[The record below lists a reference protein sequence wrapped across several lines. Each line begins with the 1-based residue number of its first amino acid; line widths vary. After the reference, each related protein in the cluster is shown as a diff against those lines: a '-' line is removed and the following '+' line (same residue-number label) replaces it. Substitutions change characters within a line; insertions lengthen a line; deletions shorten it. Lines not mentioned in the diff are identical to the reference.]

1 MTKLNI
7 LYEGKAKILY
17 ETHVSNELIQFFK
30 DDATAHNAQ
39 KLEIID
45 SNDKIYKFGNS
56 NPHVCIRLKNKS
68 IERKLFLNPNLHIGE
83 AYMNE
88 ELVIE
93 KGTIEDFL
101 NLITNCYD
109 DFISNNKF
117 YKFYEYLSSIFMPF
131 QQINQLVNSKKNVAH
146 HYDINE
152 DLYKLFLDQ
161 DMQYSCAYFHN
172 PNMSLDQAQKDK
184 KEHIIKKL
192 QITENMDVLDIGCGW
207 GGMAIEIA
215 KSTGAKVKGITLSEN
230 QFKTASERAQKEGL
244 SDKVSF
250 ALQDYRN
257 ESEKYD
263 RIVSVG
269 MFEHVGVKYFKTY
282 LSKANDILKEN
293 GVFLLHTIGQRG
305 KPTATSPWIRKY
317 IFPGGYIPSLSEVM
331 NATQKLNINV
341 TDVEVLRLHYAH
353 TLSKWYQN
361 VIENKDKIINMFD
374 QRFFRMWEF
383 YLLASKYS
391 FVNMGNVVFQIQIAK
406 NINNLPLT
414 RNYIYN

>member
-1 MTKLNI
+1 MLFSVLKKLNFD
-7 LYEGKAKILY
+7 G
-17 ETHVSNELIQFFK
+17 T
-30 DDATAHNAQ
+30 
-39 KLEIID
+39 LEILD
-45 SNDKIYKFGNS
+45 SNNKTYKFGNS
-56 NPHVCIRLKNKS
+56 NPHVRIKLKNKS
-68 IERKLFLNPNLHIGE
+68 IERKLFLNPNLYIGE

-88 ELVIE
+88 DLIVE
-93 KGTIEDFL
+93 KGTIEEFI

-117 YKFYEYLSSIFMPF
+117 YKFYEFLSSICMPF
-131 QQINQLVNSKKNVAH
+131 QQINRVVNSKKNVAH

-152 DLYKLFLDQ
+152 DLYKLFLDK
-161 DMQYSCAYFHN
+161 DMQYSCGYFHN
-172 PNMSLDQAQKDK
+172 QNISLDQAQKDK
-184 KEHIIKKL
+184 KQHIINKL
-192 QITENMDVLDIGCGW
+192 RISENMDVLDIGCGW

-244 SDKVSF
+244 NDKVSF

-257 ESEKYD
+257 ETEMYD

-282 LSKANDILKEN
+282 LSKANDILKDN

-331 NATQKLNINV
+331 NETQKLNINV

-353 TLSKWYQN
+353 TLSRWYQN
-361 VIENKDKIINMFD
+361 VMQNKDKIIKMFD
-374 QRFFRMWEF
+374 KRFFRMWEF

>member
-1 MTKLNI
+1 MLFSVLKKLNFD
-7 LYEGKAKILY
+7 G
-17 ETHVSNELIQFFK
+17 T
-30 DDATAHNAQ
+30 
-39 KLEIID
+39 LEIID

-56 NPHVCIRLKNKS
+56 NPHVRIRLKNKS

-88 ELVIE
+88 ELVVE

-184 KEHIIKKL
+184 KQHIIKKL

-257 ESEKYD
+257 ETEKYD

-331 NATQKLNINV
+331 SATQKLNINV

-374 QRFFRMWEF
+374 HRFFRMWEF

>member
-1 MTKLNI
+1 MLFSVLKKLNFD
-7 LYEGKAKILY
+7 G
-17 ETHVSNELIQFFK
+17 T
-30 DDATAHNAQ
+30 
-39 KLEIID
+39 LEIID
-45 SNDKIYKFGNS
+45 SNEKIYKFGSS
-56 NPHVCIRLKNKS
+56 NPQVRIRLKNKS
-68 IERKLFLNPNLHIGE
+68 IERKLFFNPNLHIGE

-88 ELVIE
+88 ELIIE
-93 KGTIEDFL
+93 KGTIEEFL

-117 YKFYEYLSSIFMPF
+117 YKFYEYLSSILMPL
-131 QQINQLVNSKKNVAH
+131 QQINQLVNSKNNVAH

-152 DLYKLFLDQ
+152 DLYKLFLDK

-172 PNMSLDQAQKDK
+172 PNISLEQAQKDK
-184 KEHIIKKL
+184 KEHIIRKL
-192 QITENMDVLDIGCGW
+192 QIDKNMSVLDIGCGW

-244 SDKVSF
+244 SDKVTF

-257 ESEKYD
+257 EKEKYD

-282 LSKANDILKEN
+282 LSKANDILNDN

-331 NATQKLNINV
+331 KETQKLNINV

-353 TLSKWYQN
+353 TLTRWYQN
-361 VIENKDKIINMFD
+361 VLENKDKIIKMFD

>member
-1 MTKLNI
+1 MLYNVLKKLNFD
-7 LYEGKAKILY
+7 G
-17 ETHVSNELIQFFK
+17 T
-30 DDATAHNAQ
+30 
-39 KLEIID
+39 LEIID
-45 SNDKIYKFGNS
+45 SKNKLYTFGNS
-56 NPHVCIRLKNKS
+56 NPLVTIRLTNKS
-68 IERKLFLNPNLHIGE
+68 IERKLFLNPGLHLGE

-88 ELVIE
+88 ELIIE
-93 KGTIEDFL
+93 KGTIEEFIS
-101 NLITNCYD
+101 LISNSYD
-109 DFISNNKF
+109 DFVSNNKI
-117 YKFYEYLSSIFMPF
+117 YKFYEYLSSVFMPF

-146 HYDINE
+146 HYDIDEN
-152 DLYKLFLDQ
+152 LYKLFLDK

-172 PNMSLDQAQKDK
+172 PNIGLDQAQKDK

-192 QITENMDVLDIGCGW
+192 NIDENMNVLDIGCGW

-215 KSTGAKVKGITLSEN
+215 KQTGAKVKGITLSEN

-244 SDKVSF
+244 SDRVSF

-257 ESEKYD
+257 ESDQYD

-269 MFEHVGVKYFKTY
+269 MFEHVGVRYFGTY
-282 LSKANDILKEN
+282 LKKVHDILKDN

-317 IFPGGYIPSLSEVM
+317 IFPGGYIPSLSEIM
-331 NATQKLNINV
+331 KETQKLNINIA
-341 TDVEVLRLHYAH
+341 DIEILRLHYAH
-353 TLSKWYQN
+353 TLSHWYKN
-361 VIENKDKIINMFD
+361 VMENRDKIIKMFD
-374 QRFFRMWEF
+374 MRFFRMWEF

-391 FVNMGNVVFQIQIAK
+391 FVNMGNVVFQIQISK

>member
-1 MTKLNI
+1 MLFSVLKKLNFD
-7 LYEGKAKILY
+7 G
-17 ETHVSNELIQFFK
+17 T
-30 DDATAHNAQ
+30 
-39 KLEIID
+39 LEIID
-45 SNDKIYKFGNS
+45 SNEKIYKFGSS
-56 NPHVCIRLKNKS
+56 NPQVRIRLKNKS
-68 IERKLFLNPNLHIGE
+68 IERKLFFNPNLHIGE

-88 ELVIE
+88 ELIIE
-93 KGTIEDFL
+93 KGNIEEFL
-101 NLITNCYD
+101 NLITNCYE

-117 YKFYEYLSSIFMPF
+117 YKFYEYLSSILMPL
-131 QQINQLVNSKKNVAH
+131 QQINRLVNSKNNVAH

-152 DLYKLFLDQ
+152 DLYKLFLDK

-172 PNMSLDQAQKDK
+172 PNISLEQAQKDK
-184 KEHIIKKL
+184 KEHIIRKL
-192 QITENMDVLDIGCGW
+192 QIDKNMSVLDIGCGW

-244 SDKVSF
+244 SDKVTF

-257 ESEKYD
+257 ETEKYD

-282 LSKANDILKEN
+282 LSKANDILNEN

-331 NATQKLNINV
+331 KETQKLNINV

-353 TLSKWYQN
+353 TLTRWYQN
-361 VIENKDKIINMFD
+361 VLENKDKIIKMFD

>member
-1 MTKLNI
+1 MLFSVLKKLNFD
-7 LYEGKAKILY
+7 G
-17 ETHVSNELIQFFK
+17 T
-30 DDATAHNAQ
+30 
-39 KLEIID
+39 LEIID
-45 SNDKIYKFGNS
+45 SNEKIYKFGSS
-56 NPHVCIRLKNKS
+56 NPHVRIRLKNKS
-68 IERKLFLNPNLHIGE
+68 IERKLFFNPNLHIGE

-88 ELVIE
+88 ELIIE
-93 KGTIEDFL
+93 KGTIEEFL
-101 NLITNCYD
+101 NLITNCYE

-117 YKFYEYLSSIFMPF
+117 YKFYEYLSSIFMPL
-131 QQINQLVNSKKNVAH
+131 QQINQLVNSKNNVAH

-152 DLYKLFLDQ
+152 DLYKLFLDK

-172 PNMSLDQAQKDK
+172 PNISLEQAQKDK
-184 KEHIIKKL
+184 KEHIIRKL
-192 QITENMDVLDIGCGW
+192 QIDKNMSVLDIGCGW

-244 SDKVSF
+244 SDKVTF

-257 ESEKYD
+257 ETEKYD

-282 LSKANDILKEN
+282 LSKANDILNEN

-331 NATQKLNINV
+331 KETQKLNINV

-353 TLSKWYQN
+353 TLTRWYQN
-361 VIENKDKIINMFD
+361 VLENKDKIIKMFD

>member
-1 MTKLNI
+1 MLFSVLKKLNFD
-7 LYEGKAKILY
+7 G
-17 ETHVSNELIQFFK
+17 T
-30 DDATAHNAQ
+30 
-39 KLEIID
+39 LEIID
-45 SNDKIYKFGNS
+45 SNDKTYKFGNS
-56 NPHVCIRLKNKS
+56 NPQVCIRLKNKS
-68 IERKLFLNPNLHIGE
+68 IERKLFLNPNLYIGE

-88 ELVIE
+88 ELVVE

-152 DLYKLFLDQ
+152 ELYKLFLDQ

-184 KEHIIKKL
+184 KQHIIKKL

-361 VIENKDKIINMFD
+361 IIENKDKIINMFD

>member
-1 MTKLNI
+1 MLFSVLKKLNF
-7 LYEGKAKILY
+7 EG
-17 ETHVSNELIQFFK
+17 T
-30 DDATAHNAQ
+30 
-39 KLEIID
+39 LEIID
-45 SNDKIYKFGNS
+45 SNDKVYKFGNS
-56 NPHVCIRLKNKS
+56 NPHISIKLKNKS
-68 IERKLFLNPNLHIGE
+68 IERKLFINPNLYLGE

-88 ELVIE
+88 ELVVE
-93 KGTIEDFL
+93 KGTIEDFI

-109 DFISNNKF
+109 DFVSNNKL
-117 YKFYEYLSSIFMPF
+117 YKFYEFLSSIFMPF
-131 QQINQLVNSKKNVAH
+131 HQINQLINSKKNVAH

-172 PNMSLDQAQKDK
+172 PNIGLDQAQKDK

-192 QITENMDVLDIGCGW
+192 QITENMKVLDIGCGW

-215 KSTGAKVKGITLSEN
+215 KSTGANVKGITLSEN

-257 ESEKYD
+257 ENEKYD

-293 GVFLLHTIGQRG
+293 GVFLLHTIGQRS

-331 NATQKLNINV
+331 NETQKLNINV

-361 VIENKDKIINMFD
+361 VIENKDKIIKMFD

>member
-1 MTKLNI
+1 MIRIMLFSVLKKLNFD
-7 LYEGKAKILY
+7 G
-17 ETHVSNELIQFFK
+17 T
-30 DDATAHNAQ
+30 
-39 KLEIID
+39 LEIID
-45 SNDKIYKFGNS
+45 SNDKAYKFGTS
-56 NPHVCIRLKNKS
+56 NPHVCVRLKNKS

-88 ELVIE
+88 ELVVE
-93 KGTIEDFL
+93 KGTIEEFI

-109 DFISNNKF
+109 DFISNNKL
-117 YKFYEYLSSIFMPF
+117 YKFYEYVSSIFMPF
-131 QQINQLVNSKKNVAH
+131 QQLNQLVNSKKNVVH

-152 DLYKLFLDQ
+152 DLYKLFLDK

-172 PNMSLDQAQKDK
+172 PNISLDQAQIDK
-184 KEHIIKKL
+184 KKHIIKKL
-192 QITENMDVLDIGCGW
+192 QIVESMNVLDIGCGW

-250 ALQDYRN
+250 VLQDYRN
-257 ESEKYD
+257 ETEKYD

-269 MFEHVGVKYFKTY
+269 MFEHVGMKYFKTY
-282 LSKANDILKEN
+282 LSKTNDLLKDN
-293 GVFLLHTIGQRG
+293 GVFLLHTIGQSG
-305 KPTATSPWIRKY
+305 NPTATSPWIRKY
-317 IFPGGYIPSLSEVM
+317 IFPGGYIPSLSQIM
-331 NATQKLNINV
+331 NETQKLNINV

-353 TLSKWYQN
+353 TLSRWYQN
-361 VIENKDKIINMFD
+361 VIENKDKIIKMFD

>member
-1 MTKLNI
+1 MLFSVLKKLNFD
-7 LYEGKAKILY
+7 G
-17 ETHVSNELIQFFK
+17 T
-30 DDATAHNAQ
+30 
-39 KLEIID
+39 LEIID
-45 SNDKIYKFGNS
+45 SNEKIYKFGSS
-56 NPHVCIRLKNKS
+56 NPQVRIRLKNKS
-68 IERKLFLNPNLHIGE
+68 IERKLFFNPNLHIGE

-88 ELVIE
+88 ELIIE
-93 KGTIEDFL
+93 KGTIEEFL
-101 NLITNCYD
+101 NLITNCYE

-117 YKFYEYLSSIFMPF
+117 YKFYEYLSSIFMPL
-131 QQINQLVNSKKNVAH
+131 QQINQLVNSKNNVAH

-152 DLYKLFLDQ
+152 DLYKLFLDK

-172 PNMSLDQAQKDK
+172 PNISLEQAQKDK
-184 KEHIIKKL
+184 KEHIIRKL
-192 QITENMDVLDIGCGW
+192 QIDKNMSVLDIGCGW

-244 SDKVSF
+244 SDKVTF

-257 ESEKYD
+257 EIGKYD

-282 LSKANDILKEN
+282 LSKANDILNDN

-331 NATQKLNINV
+331 KETQKLNINV
-341 TDVEVLRLHYAH
+341 TDVEILRLHYAH
-353 TLSKWYQN
+353 TLTRWYQN
-361 VIENKDKIINMFD
+361 VLENKDKIIKMFD

-391 FVNMGNVVFQIQIAK
+391 FVNMGNIVFQIQIAK

>member
-1 MTKLNI
+1 MLFSVLKKLNFD
-7 LYEGKAKILY
+7 G
-17 ETHVSNELIQFFK
+17 T
-30 DDATAHNAQ
+30 
-39 KLEIID
+39 LEIID
-45 SNDKIYKFGNS
+45 SNEKIYKFGSS
-56 NPHVCIRLKNKS
+56 NPQVRIRLKNKS
-68 IERKLFLNPNLHIGE
+68 IERKLFFNPNLHIGE

-88 ELVIE
+88 ELIIE
-93 KGTIEDFL
+93 KGTIEEFL
-101 NLITNCYD
+101 NLITNCYE

-117 YKFYEYLSSIFMPF
+117 YKFYEYLSSIFMPL
-131 QQINQLVNSKKNVAH
+131 QQINQLVNSKNNVAH

-152 DLYKLFLDQ
+152 DLYKLFLDK

-172 PNMSLDQAQKDK
+172 PNISLEQAQKDK
-184 KEHIIKKL
+184 KEHIIRKL
-192 QITENMDVLDIGCGW
+192 QIDKNMSVLDIGCGW

-244 SDKVSF
+244 SDKVTF

-257 ESEKYD
+257 ETEKYD

-331 NATQKLNINV
+331 NETQKLNINV

-361 VIENKDKIINMFD
+361 VIENKDKIIKMFD

>member
-1 MTKLNI
+1 MLFSVLKKLNFD
-7 LYEGKAKILY
+7 G
-17 ETHVSNELIQFFK
+17 T
-30 DDATAHNAQ
+30 
-39 KLEIID
+39 LEIID
-45 SNDKIYKFGNS
+45 SDEKIYKFGSS
-56 NPHVCIRLKNKS
+56 NPQVRIRLKNKS
-68 IERKLFLNPNLHIGE
+68 IERKLFFNPNLHIGE

-88 ELVIE
+88 ELIIE
-93 KGTIEDFL
+93 KGTIEEFL

-117 YKFYEYLSSIFMPF
+117 YKFYEYLSSIFMPL
-131 QQINQLVNSKKNVAH
+131 QQINQLVNSKNNVAH

-152 DLYKLFLDQ
+152 DLYKLFLDK

-172 PNMSLDQAQKDK
+172 PNISLEQAQKDK
-184 KEHIIKKL
+184 KEHIIRKL
-192 QITENMDVLDIGCGW
+192 QIDKNMSVLDIGCGW

-244 SDKVSF
+244 SDKVTF

-257 ESEKYD
+257 ETEKYD

-331 NATQKLNINV
+331 KETQKLNINV

-353 TLSKWYQN
+353 TLTRWYQN
-361 VIENKDKIINMFD
+361 VLENKDKIIKMFD